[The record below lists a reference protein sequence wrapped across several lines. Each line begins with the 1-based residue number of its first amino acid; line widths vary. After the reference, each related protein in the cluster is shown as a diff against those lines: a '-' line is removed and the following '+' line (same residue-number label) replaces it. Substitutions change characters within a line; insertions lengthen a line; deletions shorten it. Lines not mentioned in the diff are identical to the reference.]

1 MWGNSICHQIHVSV
15 VLLYLT
21 LMSLTSEAGLL
32 QSSVTVPVA
41 EGLLVMVPHLIGDT
55 K

>member
-21 LMSLTSEAGLL
+21 LMSLTSEAASCRVLSQCLL
-32 QSSVTVPVA
+32 QRVFW
-41 EGLLVMVPHLIGDT
+41 
-55 K
+55 